1 MSATGELI
9 TFIDSY
15 LAFDPFLFQPE
26 RFWENPRL
34 AALLVSFW
42 LTFIF
47 PALYEKHPK
56 QLRTSR

>member
-26 RFWENPRL
+26 SFREKKSL
-34 AALLVSFW
+34 AALLVSF
-42 LTFIF
+42 
-47 PALYEKHPK
+47 
-56 QLRTSR
+56 